1 MHYLSIICYNFV
13 IKYMRDFKLDLVFD
27 IYCTIVS
34 VHIVHCFTFTNMSA
48 KKHRY
53 PVMMIEYCAI
63 VKSRKSCVAISA
75 GVYIVQYSII
85 HNSCSFA
92 TKLLILSTFFPLSN
106 MIYMICDILHYPK
119 HSRIVQSLDEE
130 LRWIIKFSTLLSFA
144 TINLTIFIKWIFK
157 QCTVYCKGPSPLSLV
172 QCFSWISFWSETDLI
187 SWLIEPVRGLM
198 TGNGYNRESSQFP

>member
-1 MHYLSIICYNFV
+1 
-13 IKYMRDFKLDLVFD
+13 
-27 IYCTIVS
+27 
-34 VHIVHCFTFTNMSA
+34 MSA

-106 MIYMICDILHYPK
+106 MICDILHYPK

-130 LRWIIKFSTLLSFA
+130 LR
-144 TINLTIFIKWIFK
+144 
-157 QCTVYCKGPSPLSLV
+157 
-172 QCFSWISFWSETDLI
+172 
-187 SWLIEPVRGLM
+187 
-198 TGNGYNRESSQFP
+198 

>member
-1 MHYLSIICYNFV
+1 
-13 IKYMRDFKLDLVFD
+13 
-27 IYCTIVS
+27 
-34 VHIVHCFTFTNMSA
+34 MSA

-63 VKSRKSCVAISA
+63 VKSRKSCVAILA

-106 MIYMICDILHYPK
+106 MIYMICDILEQILHYPK

-130 LRWIIKFSTLLSFA
+130 LR
-144 TINLTIFIKWIFK
+144 
-157 QCTVYCKGPSPLSLV
+157 
-172 QCFSWISFWSETDLI
+172 
-187 SWLIEPVRGLM
+187 
-198 TGNGYNRESSQFP
+198 